1 MRALV
6 TVASKH
12 GATAEIGES
21 LAQRL
26 GERGIDVEVLPPEV
40 VGSAA
45 GYDAVIIGSAVYA
58 GHWMKTATE
67 FVQRQADALRD
78 RAVWLFSS
86 GPLGEPPVP
95 AGDAVEVD
103 RLVSDVSAVGHRV
116 FSGSLE
122 RAQLGFGER
131 AIVGMVRA
139 PYGDFREWEAID
151 AWADEIAEMLA
162 TPATAH

>member
-26 GERGIDVEVLPPEV
+26 RERGVDVEVLPPEV

-58 GHWMKTATE
+58 GHWMKSATE
-67 FVQRQADALRD
+67 FVQRQADTLRD

-103 RLVSDVSAVGHRV
+103 GLVRQVSAVGHRA
-116 FSGSLE
+116 FSGALE

-131 AIVGMVRA
+131 AIVGLVRA
-139 PYGDFREWEAID
+139 PYGDFREWDAID
-151 AWADEIAEMLA
+151 SWADEIAEMIA
-162 TPATAH
+162 VPATAH

>member
-21 LAQRL
+21 LALRL
-26 GERGIDVEVLPPEV
+26 RERGVDVEVLPPEV

-45 GYDAVIIGSAVYA
+45 GYDAVVIGSAVYA
-58 GHWMKTATE
+58 GHWMKNATD
-67 FVQRQADALRD
+67 FVQRQADTLRD
-78 RAVWLFSS
+78 RPVWLFSS

-95 AGDAVEVD
+95 TGDAVEVD
-103 RLVSDVSAVGHRV
+103 GLVREVAAIGHRV
-116 FSGSLE
+116 FSGALE

-131 AIVGMVRA
+131 ALVGLVRA
-139 PYGDFREWEAID
+139 PYGDFREWDSID
-151 AWADEIAEMLA
+151 SWADEIAEMIA
-162 TPATAH
+162 TPMTAH